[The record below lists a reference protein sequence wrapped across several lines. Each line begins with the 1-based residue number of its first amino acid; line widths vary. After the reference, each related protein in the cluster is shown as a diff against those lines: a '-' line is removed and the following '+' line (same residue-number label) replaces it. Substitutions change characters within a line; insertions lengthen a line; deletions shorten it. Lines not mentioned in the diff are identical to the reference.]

1 MSDPAADEKGARIDR
16 LLDAIDLIKADKRE
30 EARVLLRDLIRDN
43 ADFEDA
49 WLWMSLAVDS
59 LDQSAVCLDNALRIN
74 PGNVAAAG
82 ALYRLRSSEIESA
95 KARAR
100 LRMWRDTALLLFW
113 MLVTG
118 LLSTFLCSFYS
129 GLWYAMEGM
138 LRATAT
144 P

>member
-1 MSDPAADEKGARIDR
+1 MSDPAADDSGARIDR
-16 LLDAIDLIKADKRE
+16 LMDAIDLIKADKRE
-30 EARVLLRDLIRDN
+30 DARALLRDLIRDN

-100 LRMWRDTALLLFW
+100 LRMWRDSALLGFW
-113 MLVTG
+113 LLVMG
-118 LLSTFLCSFYS
+118 LLATFMCSFYN
-129 GLWYAMEGM
+129 GLWYAMESM
-138 LRATAT
+138 ARATGT